1 MKAWKWPDFGV
12 FSASDRAGGRVRWR
26 KLIAS
31 EPKWR
36 TPEAVWDQLQWAWE
50 TYKRLPDIKR
60 PARSG
65 NSWLDVVMDAH
76 ESYGF
81 VDATVR
87 ETFTSEDERSC
98 HETMGWR
105 RFVTRKQWRF
115 LRWLAGGASKGTLC
129 RQILKVPARNHR
141 HFEGIVEDTK
151 ERALSRIVVG
161 LERVAKVAEKIEKE
175 G

>member
-1 MKAWKWPDFGV
+1 
-12 FSASDRAGGRVRWR
+12 
-26 KLIAS
+26 
-31 EPKWR
+31 
-36 TPEAVWDQLQWAWE
+36 
-50 TYKRLPDIKR
+50 
-60 PARSG
+60 
-65 NSWLDVVMDAH
+65 MDAH

-115 LRWLAGGASKGTLC
+115 LRWLAGGASYGTLC